1 MAILSSFCFD
11 IRIASSH
18 RIYRYGTIESL
29 VGQFSGGNGSMTGNT
44 GFGMSAKK
52 LNTYMDMITYS

>member
-1 MAILSSFCFD
+1 M
-11 IRIASSH
+11 
-18 RIYRYGTIESL
+18 
-29 VGQFSGGNGSMTGNT
+29 GQFSGGNGRLTGIT